1 MLMEGFCGYHA
12 DAEDGEEQKPGQ
24 VCAAPVLQ
32 RSPFSLCPL
41 KDTHAR
47 THTHGE
53 STAGPAGTPSLPL
66 SHLPRPANSAR
77 LGSIPQLR
85 VCLRP
90 QRAEWGRSQAAVTR
104 LFLFPAGANWIKRA
118 AGSNPSSARSAAR
131 DRFPFHG
138 HKINTHR
145 RSAEGH
151 T

>member
-77 LGSIPQLR
+77 LGSVP
-85 VCLRP
+85 
-90 QRAEWGRSQAAVTR
+90 S
-104 LFLFPAGANWIKRA
+104 
-118 AGSNPSSARSAAR
+118 PSSVSVYGRRERSGAAHRPRLPAYSYSRLELIGLNELLALILARPALLPGTG
-131 DRFPFHG
+131 FPFTVT
-138 HKINTHR
+138 K
-145 RSAEGH
+145 
-151 T
+151 